1 MLAQES
7 VVDGD
12 YVVRASASE
21 AIGRLSSLA
30 GTTFLTSQ
38 IKTLVDQ
45 VVSNR
50 DPHGRAGC
58 ALAFGAIYEHVG
70 GLAAGP
76 LLKTTVNVLI
86 SLSNDPH
93 PVVHFWALSA
103 LAQVIN
109 AASLSYAPFVSSTLG
124 MAFKIYMSD
133 AHEPEGGSLHNV
145 NISADL
151 PAYQVICRILDA
163 LINVLGPDLQE
174 TSSTQTLVLSIVHE
188 LFAEDDD
195 GIRVESIK
203 CLQHLLMFAPEHV
216 AIPELVLQFMEYLS
230 SPRRP
235 LKIASINAL
244 YQLVQKDALSMSR
257 LGGDKLVEVLF
268 TMLDSDPSIEGVRNV
283 ITSWLRQTVVYNPSA
298 WIDLCQRIMSR
309 TTASQRVS
317 DTAGKTVGVQDDEG
331 ESLNVGASREGS
343 GDAGHLASR
352 WRTQLFAL
360 QCLHSIATTVAVS
373 GRREH
378 LDISFARKQGIPAP
392 TLLVSRVPDLI
403 KMAFTASAAHV
414 MEIRL
419 EGLVVLRDVIEVKMT
434 PVQTLP
440 DILLSP
446 SFSQDHLTQITRML
460 YFSNNTKPP

>member
-1 MLAQES
+1 M
-7 VVDGD
+7 
-12 YVVRASASE
+12 RAASSE
-21 AIGRLSSLA
+21 AIGRLASLA
-30 GTTFLTSQ
+30 GTNFLTGQ

-86 SLSNDPH
+86 SLSQDPH
-93 PVVHFWALSA
+93 PVVHYWALSA

-109 AASLSYAPFVSSTLG
+109 AASLAYAPYVSSTLG

-133 AHEPEGGSLHNV
+133 AHEPEGGTLHNV
-145 NISADL
+145 NIRSDL

-163 LINVLGPDLQE
+163 IINVLGPDLQE
-174 TSSTQTLVLSIVHE
+174 SSSTQTLVFNIVHE

-195 GIRVESIK
+195 GIRVEAIK
-203 CLQHLLMFAPEHV
+203 CMQHLLMFAPEHV
-216 AIPELVLQFMEYLS
+216 SLPELVVQFRDYLT

-244 YQLVQKDALSMSR
+244 YQLVQKDALFMSKV
-257 LGGDKLVEVLF
+257 GGDKLVEVLF
-268 TMLDSDPSIEGVRNV
+268 GMLDSDPSIEGVRSV
-283 ITSWLRQTVVYNPSA
+283 ITSWLRQTAIYNPSA

-309 TTASQRVS
+309 TSAEQRAAQA
-317 DTAGKTVGVQDDEG
+317 TNKNTIGHDDEV
-331 ESLNVGASREGS
+331 ESLNVGGAQEGS
-343 GDAGHLASR
+343 GGGGHLASR

-360 QCLHSIATTVAVS
+360 QCLHSICLTISTS

-378 LDISFARKQGIPAP
+378 LDILYARTQGVPLAP
-392 TLLVSRVPDLI
+392 LLVSRVPDLI

-414 MEIRL
+414 TEIRL
-419 EGLVVLRDVIEVKMT
+419 EGLIVLRDVIKV
-434 PVQTLP
+434 LRY
-440 DILLSP
+440 
-446 SFSQDHLTQITRML
+446 H
-460 YFSNNTKPP
+460 Y

>member
-1 MLAQES
+1 MI
-7 VVDGD
+7 DGD
-12 YVVRASASE
+12 AVVRAASSE
-21 AIGRLSSLA
+21 AIGRLASFA
-30 GTTFLTSQ
+30 GTNFLTAQ

-86 SLSNDPH
+86 SLSQDPH
-93 PVVHFWALSA
+93 PIVHYWALSA

-109 AASLSYAPFVSSTLG
+109 AASLAYAPFVSSTLG
-124 MAFKIYMSD
+124 MTFKIYMSD

-145 NISADL
+145 NIRADL
-151 PAYQVICRILDA
+151 PAYQAICRILDA
-163 LINVLGPDLQE
+163 VINVLGPDLQE
-174 TSSTQTLVLSIVHE
+174 ASSTQALVFNAVHE

-195 GIRVESIK
+195 GIRVEAIK
-203 CLQHLLMFAPEHV
+203 CMQHLLMFAPEHV
-216 AIPELVLQFMEYLS
+216 AIPELVLQFREYLT

-244 YQLVQKDALSMSR
+244 YQLVQKDALFMSKV
-257 LGGDKLVEVLF
+257 GGDRLVEVLF
-268 TMLDSDPSIEGVRNV
+268 AMLDSDPSIEGVRSV
-283 ITSWLRQTVVYNPSA
+283 ITSWLRQTAIYNPSA

-309 TTASQRVS
+309 TSASQRAA
-317 DTAGKTVGVQDDEG
+317 DATAKNAATNDDEG
-331 ESLNVGASREGS
+331 ESLNVNAGQDSSGGS
-343 GDAGHLASR
+343 GHLASR

-360 QCLHSIATTVAVS
+360 QCLHTICSIVATS

-378 LDISFARKQGIPAP
+378 LDISYARAQGVA
-392 TLLVSRVPDLI
+392 TAALLVSRVPDLI

-414 MEIRL
+414 TEIRL
-419 EGLVVLRDVIEVKMT
+419 EGLVVLRDVIEVCFCSSTFLGCMIESSNRRFRNH
-434 PVQTLP
+434 P
-440 DILLSP
+440 ILS
-446 SFSQDHLTQITRML
+446 TRVL
-460 YFSNNTKPP
+460 CSSNSIKPP